1 MRYNVYA
8 ESENYYYLKY
18 YRDSYDYRGI
28 DKRISKRNFK
38 QWANGKINNTVRP
51 IKIIKPKRNNNTDKK
66 NITLEQK
73 EIMDI
78 VSKMVQDKGYI
89 LERDISID
97 GYSKAFIGRT
107 VRDKDILKQYNLQR
121 IRATKKLKE
130 SLGITDIKGY
140 PFLIVK
146 K

>member
-8 ESENYYYLKY
+8 ESENYYYLKH
-18 YRDSYDYRGI
+18 YRNAYDYEGT
-28 DKRISKRNFK
+28 DKKISKRNFLN
-38 QWANGKINNTVRP
+38 WSNGKINDTVRP
-51 IKIIKPKRNNNTDKK
+51 IKIIKSECNNTGRL
-66 NITLEQK
+66 TLEQK
-73 EIMDI
+73 EIINI
-78 VSKMVQDKGYI
+78 VSRMVQDKGYI

-97 GYSKAFIGRT
+97 NYTKTIVGAT
-107 VRDKDILKQYNLQR
+107 VRDKDILEQYNLQR